1 MVEPRTAPSLPPK
14 APLPDLH
21 STAALAELVGLS
33 PDKLTFWAWRF
44 PRHQSYR
51 YFEIARR
58 GGGVRGIQAPIA
70 PLKKI
75 QRDIATALGAAYRAP
90 AHVHGFTRHRS
101 PKTNASVHVGQRFVF
116 AIDLADFFPTVT
128 DRRVKGL
135 FRAWPFEYPEEV
147 AILLVR
153 LCCFGG
159 VLPQGAPT
167 SPIISN
173 YVCRGMDRKL
183 AALARANGC
192 FYSRYADDLVFSTD
206 RSSFPPA
213 LAYLNDGR
221 AMPGVPL
228 RAVVDGAGFS
238 INESKTRMQT
248 CFARQRVTG
257 LIINEKVNL
266 PRSYIRGL
274 RAVLHIWRR
283 YGAEDAARSLRR
295 AGPES
300 TWPPGKPYP
309 SLEQVVRGRVMYV
322 AHVRGKDDPVFLN
335 LARKLEALD
344 PHFEFRP
351 AAAVRP
357 LQAKLYTEGTTDI
370 QHIRAALR
378 YFHARGD
385 FQNLTLIDDE
395 NSDCGSDQ
403 QLLGK
408 CKLLKEHPP
417 NGFAV
422 CLFDTDTKIARDAVG
437 EEGWL
442 AYGPKVVAV
451 GLAAPSGED
460 SSERLCIE
468 LLHPEAIR
476 KTKDAKGRRVYR
488 NDEFDPTT
496 TIHRSE
502 PCKVPY
508 SGGGKGLIA
517 TDVLPLKGKG
527 NIARAKTAFA
537 RAVEHEPESFES
549 LDFAGFRATFERIA
563 TALVSLDL
571 AEHLLEGD
579 M

>member
-1 MVEPRTAPSLPPK
+1 MVEPRTAHSLPRK

-21 STAALAELVGLS
+21 STGALAELVGLS
-33 PDKLTFWAWRF
+33 PDELTFWAWRF
-44 PRHQSYR
+44 SRNKSYR

-58 GGGVRGIQAPIA
+58 SGGVRGILAPIA

-75 QRDIATALGAAYRAP
+75 QRHIATALGAAYRAP
-90 AHVHGFTRHRS
+90 VHVHGFTEHRS

-116 AIDLADFFPTVT
+116 AIDLADFFPAIT

-147 AILLVR
+147 AVLLAR

-173 YVCRGMDRKL
+173 YLCRGMDRKL
-183 AALARANGC
+183 AALARVNDC
-192 FYSRYADDLVFSTD
+192 YYSRYADDLVFSTD
-206 RSSFPPA
+206 RRSFPPA
-213 LAYLNDGR
+213 LAYLNNGR
-221 AMPGVPL
+221 TMPGTPL
-228 RAVVDGAGFS
+228 RVIVDDAGFT
-238 INESKTRMQT
+238 INENKTRMQT

-257 LIINEKVNL
+257 LIVNEKVNL

-295 AGPES
+295 SSPDPN
-300 TWPPGKPYP
+300 WPPGKPYP
-309 SLEQVVRGRVMYV
+309 SLEQVVRGRVMHV
-322 AHVRGKDDPVFLN
+322 AHVKGKDNPVFLN

-344 PHFEFRP
+344 PRFEFRP
-351 AAAVRP
+351 AATVRP
-357 LQAKLYTEGTTDI
+357 LKAKLYTEGTSDI

-378 YFHARGD
+378 YFHAHGD
-385 FQNLTLIDDE
+385 FQNLTLTDDKR
-395 NSDCGSDQ
+395 SYCGSDQ
-403 QLLGK
+403 KLLGK
-408 CKLLKEHPP
+408 CKLLQEHPP
-417 NGFAV
+417 NSFAV

-442 AYGPKVVAV
+442 AYGPKAVAV
-451 GLAAPSGED
+451 GLAPPSGED

-476 KTKDAKGRRVYR
+476 KTKDEKGRRVYR
-488 NDEFDPTT
+488 NDEFDPAT

-517 TDVLPLKGKG
+517 TDVFPLEGKG
-527 NIARAKTAFA
+527 NIARAKTAFS
-537 RAVEHEPESFES
+537 RAVEYEPESFEG

-563 TALVSLDL
+563 TALVSLDR
-571 AEHLLEGD
+571 AEQLLEGEI
-579 M
+579 

>member
-1 MVEPRTAPSLPPK
+1 MVEPRAAPSLQPK
-14 APLPDLH
+14 APPPDLH

-33 PDKLTFWAWRF
+33 PEKLTFWAWRF
-44 PRHQSYR
+44 PGHQSYR

-75 QRDIATALGAAYRAP
+75 QRHIATALGAAYRAP

-101 PKTNASVHVGQRFVF
+101 PKTNALVHVGQRFVF
-116 AIDLADFFPTVT
+116 AIDLADFFPAVT

-147 AILLVR
+147 AVLLVR

-173 YVCRGMDRKL
+173 YICRGMDRKL

-206 RSSFPPA
+206 RRTFPPA
-213 LAYLNDGR
+213 LAYLSDGR
-221 AMPGVPL
+221 AVPGMPL
-228 RAVVDGAGFS
+228 RALVDDAGFS
-238 INESKTRMQT
+238 INGDKTRMQT

-257 LIINEKVNL
+257 LIVNKKVNV

-274 RAVLHIWRR
+274 RVVLHIWRR
-283 YGAEDAARSLRR
+283 HGAEDAARSLRR
-295 AGPES
+295 AAPDPN
-300 TWPPGKPYP
+300 WPPGKPYP
-309 SLEQVVRGRVMYV
+309 GLQQVVRGRVMYV
-322 AHVRGKDDPVFLN
+322 AHIKGRDDPVFIT

-344 PHFEFRP
+344 PHFQFRP
-351 AAAVRP
+351 AAVVRP
-357 LQAKLYTEGTTDI
+357 LQAKLYTEGPTDI

-378 YFHARGD
+378 YFHSHGD
-385 FQNLTLIDDE
+385 FKNLTLIDDE
-395 NSDCGSDQ
+395 SSDCGSDQ
-403 QLLGK
+403 QLLRK
-408 CKLLKEHPP
+408 CKLLKENPP
-417 NGFAV
+417 SGFAV
-422 CLFDTDTKIARDAVG
+422 CLFDTDTKIARDAAG

-442 AYGPKVVAV
+442 AYGPKVVAA

-460 SSERLCIE
+460 SPGRLCIE
-468 LLHPEAIR
+468 VLHPESIR
-476 KTKDAKGRRVYR
+476 KTQDEKGRRVYR
-488 NDEFDPTT
+488 NDEFDPET
-496 TIHRSE
+496 TIHWSE

-517 TDVLPLKGKG
+517 TEVFPLEGKG
-527 NIARAKTAFA
+527 NIARAKSAFA
-537 RAVEHEPESFES
+537 RAIEHEPETFDD

-563 TALVSLDL
+563 TALASLDA
-571 AEHLLEGD
+571 AEQLRERS